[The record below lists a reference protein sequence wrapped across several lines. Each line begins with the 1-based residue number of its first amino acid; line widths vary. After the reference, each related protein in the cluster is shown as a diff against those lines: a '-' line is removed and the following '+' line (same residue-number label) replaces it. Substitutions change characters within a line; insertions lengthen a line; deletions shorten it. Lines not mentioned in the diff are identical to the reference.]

1 MKKFILGLIVVIL
14 LIAGLKLF
22 VFEHRNNC
30 RKEGGLWYENMC
42 LNSET
47 PEDDLKK
54 FGLIREENTD
64 KTDIK
69 VTYPYN
75 VLEYN
80 TIYQF
85 LQTKVKSIKKDNG
98 FEDEDIELGMS
109 GHPWSLSIDMNNFA
123 EGGNLASILGYVFS
137 FTGGAHPNH
146 SFFSTNFDTE
156 SQDLIKFSD
165 LFENDKIALDAI
177 SKYSVSNIIEQK
189 SERLNEK
196 ITEDEWL
203 IEGAG
208 PDLKNYS
215 IFVFVPAE
223 DKKIDGIKFV
233 FPPYQVGP
241 YAEGTYEVIVSSELF
256 YDFLDGKYKNSFVVH
271 ETK

>member
-1 MKKFILGLIVVIL
+1 MKKFILALIVVFL

-22 VFEHRNNC
+22 VFEHRDNC

-54 FGLIREENTD
+54 IGLIREENTD
-64 KTDIK
+64 KIDIK

-109 GHPWSLSIDMNNFA
+109 GHSWSLSINMNNFA

-146 SFFSTNFDTE
+146 SFFSTNFDTASE
-156 SQDLIKFSD
+156 DLIKFSD
-165 LFENDKIALDAI
+165 LFDKEKIALDVI

-196 ITEDEWL
+196 IAEDEWL
-203 IEGAG
+203 IDGAG
-208 PDLKNYS
+208 SDLKNYS
-215 IFVFVPAE
+215 IFVFVPGE
-223 DKKIDGIKFV
+223 DKKIDGIKFI

-241 YAEGTYEVIVSSELF
+241 YAEGTYEVAPFSKVIHI
-256 YDFLDGKYKNSFVVH
+256 NA
-271 ETK
+271 